1 VGETRLSLQLNVE
14 NLFNTRYFE
23 SVSSLYVVM
32 PGAPRRWIAAV
43 RAEF

>member
-1 VGETRLSLQLNVE
+1 VGETRFSLQLNVE

-23 SVSSLYVVM
+23 SVNSTYVVM
-32 PGAPRRWIAAV
+32 PGVPRRWSGVI